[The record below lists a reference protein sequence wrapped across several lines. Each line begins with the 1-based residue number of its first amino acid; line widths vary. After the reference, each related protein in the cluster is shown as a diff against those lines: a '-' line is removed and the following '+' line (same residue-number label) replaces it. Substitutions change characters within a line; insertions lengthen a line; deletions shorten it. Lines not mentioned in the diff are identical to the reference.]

1 MSECPYC
8 QNTFEMTESCSDEFR
23 MWQGLVGPYYIP
35 SVDESGVLSW
45 TNTGDLPNPDSVDIS
60 GPAGASF
67 SIAGIVE
74 TVGDLPAE
82 AEGVWLVGDDAPY
95 EGYSFVDGAWA
106 DIGQF
111 AIGPEGPAGATGAA
125 AGFGTPTA
133 TVDSNVGTPGVT
145 ITASGPDTAKV
156 FAFAFTNLKGETGA
170 TGQTGPA
177 GQGIAS
183 GGTTGQVLAK
193 KSNTNYDTEWVNQSG
208 GADPATATPL
218 MDGTAA
224 VGSATKYARE
234 DHVHPSD
241 TAKQDTLVSGTNIKT
256 INSNSILGSGNIT
269 ITGGGCLYLT
279 SVAISATTGDIA
291 TVSNA
296 SITADYVLAEI
307 TFANPSA
314 ITTDVTWT
322 TSSGSLVLNGTCSTA
337 TTANI
342 VLVKKDN

>member
-8 QNTFEMTESCSDEFR
+8 QNSFEMTDTCSDEFR
-23 MWQGLVGPYYIP
+23 MWQGLQGPYYIP
-35 SVDESGVLSW
+35 AVGDDGVISW
-45 TNTGDLPNPDSVDIS
+45 TNTGGLPNPDPVDIT

-95 EGYSFVDGAWA
+95 EGYSQIEGVWT

-111 AIGPEGPAGATGAA
+111 AIGPQGPVGAA

-133 TVDSNVGTPGVT
+133 TIDSNVGTPGVT

-156 FAFAFTNLKGETGA
+156 FSFAFTNLKGETGA

-177 GQGIAS
+177 GQGVPT
-183 GGTTGQVLAK
+183 GGTAGQVLAK
-193 KSNTNYDTEWVNQSG
+193 RSGTNYDTEWVNQSG
-208 GADPATATPL
+208 GADPATVAPL

-224 VGSATKYARE
+224 VGTSTKYARQ
-234 DHVHPSD
+234 DHVHPTD
-241 TAKQDTLVSGTNIKT
+241 TSRQETLVSGTNIKT
-256 INSNSILGSGNIT
+256 INNNSLLGSGDIT
-269 ITGGGCLYLT
+269 ISGGGALYYT
-279 SVAISATTGDIA
+279 SVACSATTGDFA
-291 TVSNA
+291 TVTNA
-296 SITADYVLAEI
+296 DITSDHVVAEV
-307 TFANPSA
+307 TWANPSA

-322 TSSGSLVLNGTCSTA
+322 TASGSLVLNGTCTAA

-342 VLVKKDN
+342 VLVKKNN